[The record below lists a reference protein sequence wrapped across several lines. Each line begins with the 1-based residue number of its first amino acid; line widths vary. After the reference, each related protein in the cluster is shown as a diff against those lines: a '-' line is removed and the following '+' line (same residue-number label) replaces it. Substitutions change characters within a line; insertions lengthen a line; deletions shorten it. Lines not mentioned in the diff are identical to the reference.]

1 MEEKYIITLSG
12 LSTVPVEGTE
22 ALTTKEQCE
31 AWLLENQEFTENEEG
46 SEHTHSGKYVMIPV
60 IIED

>member
-12 LSTVPVEGTE
+12 SGTASVEGTE

-46 SEHTHSGKYVMIPV
+46 AEFTHSGKYVMIPS

>member
-22 ALTTKEQCE
+22 SLTTKEQCE
-31 AWLLENQEFTENEEG
+31 AWLLENQEFTANEEG
-46 SEHTHSGKYVMIPV
+46 AELEYSGKYVMIPAPV
-60 IIED
+60 EE